1 MALQHGLILAIIG
14 ALAGLLGGMLG
25 IGGAVIIIPALV
37 FFLGF
42 SQQSA
47 QGTTMLML
55 SLPVGALA
63 AFQYYR
69 SGFVDVRASLI
80 LAAFFFAG
88 GFFGAKMA
96 VQIPQEILKKA
107 FGVLL
112 LLLALKILVVDKN

>member
-1 MALQHGLILAIIG
+1 MAIHQGLILALIG
-14 ALAGLLGGMLG
+14 ALSGLLGGILG
-25 IGGAVIIIPALV
+25 IGGAVVIIPALV

-47 QGTTMLML
+47 QGTTLLML

-69 SGFVDVRASLI
+69 SGFVEVKSSLI
-80 LAAFFFAG
+80 LAAFFFVG
-88 GFFGAKMA
+88 GFFGAKIA
-96 VQIPQEILKKA
+96 VQIPQEALKKA

-112 LLLALKILVVDKN
+112 LVLAIKILFLDKK

>member
-1 MALQHGLILAIIG
+1 MPVQQALILALIG
-14 ALAGLLGGMLG
+14 AMAGLLGGLLG
-25 IGGAVIIIPALV
+25 IGGAVVIIPALV

-42 SQQSA
+42 SQQNA

-69 SGFVDVRASLI
+69 NGFVDIRSSLI
-80 LAAFFFAG
+80 LAAFFFLG
-88 GFFGAKMA
+88 GFFGAKLA
-96 VQIPQEILKKA
+96 VHLPQETLKKG

-112 LLLALKILVVDKN
+112 LVLAIKILIFDKK

>member
-1 MALQHGLILAIIG
+1 MILALIG

-25 IGGAVIIIPALV
+25 IGGAVVIIPALV

-69 SGFVDVRASLI
+69 SGFVELKSAFI
-80 LAAFFFAG
+80 LAAFFFVG
-88 GFFGAKMA
+88 GFFGAKLA
-96 VQIPQEILKKA
+96 VHLPQTVLKKA

-112 LLLALKILVVDKN
+112 LLLAIKILVVDKK

>member
-1 MALQHGLILAIIG
+1 MAPQQALILALIG

-25 IGGAVIIIPALV
+25 IGGAVVIIPALV

-63 AFQYYR
+63 AYQYYR
-69 SGFVDVRASLI
+69 SGFVDFRSSLL
-80 LAAFFFAG
+80 LAAFFFVG
-88 GFFGAKMA
+88 GFFGAKLA
-96 VQIPQEILKKA
+96 VHLPQETLKKA

-112 LLLALKILVVDKN
+112 LLLAVKILWIK